1 MADIP
6 GRLFK
11 MEGRKPENSQA
22 LAGLPQRWDMT
33 AKNKFPIP
41 HLPKRARLAAGSF
54 VAEDTL
60 GVGFPLSALIRV
72 DLR

>member
-1 MADIP
+1 
-6 GRLFK
+6 
-11 MEGRKPENSQA
+11 
-22 LAGLPQRWDMT
+22 MT